1 MSLEYLEGY
10 SDQGGSADV
19 WILRDESG
27 KIIAF
32 TMQIFTNCS

>member
-1 MSLEYLEGY
+1 MSLEYLAGY
-10 SDQGGSADV
+10 SNQGGAADV
-19 WILRDESG
+19 WILRDEGG

>member
-1 MSLEYLEGY
+1 MSLEYLAGY
-10 SDQGGSADV
+10 SNYGNTAEV
-19 WILRDESG
+19 WILRDEGG

>member
-1 MSLEYLEGY
+1 MSLECLAGY
-10 SDQGGSADV
+10 SNQWGTAKV
-19 WILRDESG
+19 WILRDEWG